1 LHTLTSSGVTSQ
13 ISLQDGGVPSRI
25 PLHPF
30 GEFFG
35 NGRRFVFDE
44 ASLAAVREQLRQN
57 GRPWVLDWHHATLD
71 VEAGK
76 RDKAPAAGFIQDVV
90 VEEGYV
96 YGLVEWT
103 PEGAADVLK
112 GAFAF
117 ISPVLLHTEDGHVI
131 GYHSHALTNRPGT
144 QWQRRIGM
152 EEKMDWLRDWL
163 RQMVGLPPEAGEEQV
178 RATLEALQ
186 AKAQLGDLLVQAL
199 GLSDA
204 TVTPELRAR
213 VIRLAANEQVLDEVS
228 RLREQLEQE
237 ARQREQ
243 QRIQALVEAA
253 LEDGRILPNQ
263 RELFLRLA
271 QSDFEATRMALEALP
286 PRVPTQLP
294 QLQPAQSIPRARG
307 DEPQK
312 RAALSDNDLA
322 VAQLVGV
329 SQEAL
334 LKYGGDE

>member
-1 LHTLTSSGVTSQ
+1 
-13 ISLQDGGVPSRI
+13 
-25 PLHPF
+25 
-30 GEFFG
+30 
-35 NGRRFVFDE
+35 
-44 ASLAAVREQLRQN
+44 
-57 GRPWVLDWHHATLD
+57 
-71 VEAGK
+71 
-76 RDKAPAAGFIQDVV
+76 
-90 VEEGYV
+90 
-96 YGLVEWT
+96 
-103 PEGAADVLK
+103 
-112 GAFAF
+112 
-117 ISPVLLHTEDGHVI
+117 
-131 GYHSHALTNRPGT
+131 
-144 QWQRRIGM
+144 
-152 EEKMDWLRDWL
+152 
-163 RQMVGLPPEAGEEQV
+163 
-178 RATLEALQ
+178 
-186 AKAQLGDLLVQAL
+186 
-199 GLSDA
+199 
-204 TVTPELRAR
+204 
-213 VIRLAANEQVLDEVS
+213 VLDEVS

-294 QLQPAQSIPRARG
+294 QLQPAQSIPRARR
-307 DEPQK
+307 DEPPK

>member
-1 LHTLTSSGVTSQ
+1 MHTLTSSGVTSQ

-35 NGRRFVFDE
+35 NGRRCVFDE

-112 GAFAF
+112 GASAF

-152 EEKMDWLRDWL
+152 EEKMDWLR
-163 RQMVGLPPEAGEEQV
+163 QMVGLPPEAGEEQV
-178 RATLEALQ
+178 RAALEALQ
-186 AKAQLGDLLVQAL
+186 ARAQLGDLLVQAL
-199 GLSDA
+199 GLSDC

-307 DEPQK
+307 DEAQK

-329 SQEAL
+329 SKEAL

>member
-1 LHTLTSSGVTSQ
+1 MHTLTSSGVTSQ

-44 ASLAAVREQLRQN
+44 DSLTAVREQLRQN

-112 GAFAF
+112 GASAF

-152 EEKMDWLRDWL
+152 EEKMDWLR
-163 RQMVGLPPEAGEEQV
+163 QMVGLPPEAGEEQV
-178 RATLEALQ
+178 RAALEALQ
-186 AKAQLGDLLVQAL
+186 ARAQLGDLLMQSL

-204 TVTPELRAR
+204 AVTPELRAR

-307 DEPQK
+307 DEAQK

>member
-152 EEKMDWLRDWL
+152 EEKMDWLR
-163 RQMVGLPPEAGEEQV
+163 QMVGLPPEAGEEQV
-178 RATLEALQ
+178 RAALEALQ
-186 AKAQLGDLLVQAL
+186 ARAQLGDLLVQAL
-199 GLSDA
+199 GLSDC

-294 QLQPAQSIPRARG
+294 RLQPAQSIPRARG

-329 SQEAL
+329 SKEAL

>member
-1 LHTLTSSGVTSQ
+1 MHTLTSSGVTSQ

-152 EEKMDWLRDWL
+152 EEKMDWLR
-163 RQMVGLPPEAGEEQV
+163 QMVGLPPEAGEEQV
-178 RATLEALQ
+178 RAALEALQ
-186 AKAQLGDLLVQAL
+186 ARAQLGDLLVQAL
-199 GLSDA
+199 GLSDC

-294 QLQPAQSIPRARG
+294 RLQPAQSIPRARG

-329 SQEAL
+329 SKEAL

>member
-1 LHTLTSSGVTSQ
+1 MHTLTSSGVTSQ
-13 ISLQDGGVPSRI
+13 ISLQDGGVPNRI

-117 ISPVLLHTEDGHVI
+117 ISPVLLHTEDGHVV

-152 EEKMDWLRDWL
+152 EEKMDWLR
-163 RQMVGLPPEAGEEQV
+163 QMVGLPSDAGEEQV
-178 RATLEALQ
+178 RAALETLQ

-199 GLSDA
+199 GLSDC

-286 PRVPTQLP
+286 PRVPTELP
-294 QLQPAQSIPRARG
+294 RLQPAQSIPRARG

-329 SQEAL
+329 SKEAL

>member
-1 LHTLTSSGVTSQ
+1 M
-13 ISLQDGGVPSRI
+13 
-25 PLHPF
+25 
-30 GEFFG
+30 
-35 NGRRFVFDE
+35 FDE

-103 PEGAADVLK
+103 PEGAADVMK

-117 ISPVLLHTEDGHVI
+117 ISPVLLHTEDGHVV

-152 EEKMDWLRDWL
+152 EEKMDWLR
-163 RQMVGLPPEAGEEQV
+163 QMVGLPPDAGEEQV
-178 RATLEALQ
+178 RTALEALQ
-186 AKAQLGDLLVQAL
+186 ARAQLGDLLVQSL

-204 TVTPELRAR
+204 AVTPELRAR

-271 QSDFEATRMALEALP
+271 ASDFEATRMALEALP

-294 QLQPAQSIPRARG
+294 QLQPAQKQ
-307 DEPQK
+307 E

-329 SQEAL
+329 SKEAL

>member
-1 LHTLTSSGVTSQ
+1 MRTLTSSGVTSQ

-152 EEKMDWLRDWL
+152 EEKMDWLR
-163 RQMVGLPPEAGEEQV
+163 QMVGLPPEAGEEQV
-178 RATLEALQ
+178 RAALEALQ
-186 AKAQLGDLLVQAL
+186 ARAQLGDLLVQAL
-199 GLSDA
+199 GLSDC

-237 ARQREQ
+237 TRQREQ

-294 QLQPAQSIPRARG
+294 RLQPAQSIPRARG

-329 SQEAL
+329 SKEAL

>member
-1 LHTLTSSGVTSQ
+1 MHTLTSSGVTSQ

-76 RDKAPAAGFIQDVV
+76 RDKAPAAGFIQNVV

-152 EEKMDWLRDWL
+152 EEKMDWLR
-163 RQMVGLPPEAGEEQV
+163 QMVGLPPEAGEEQV
-178 RATLEALQ
+178 RAALEALQ
-186 AKAQLGDLLVQAL
+186 ARAQLGDLLVQAL
-199 GLSDA
+199 GLSDC

-294 QLQPAQSIPRARG
+294 RLQPAQSIPRARG
-307 DEPQK
+307 DEAQK

-329 SQEAL
+329 SKEAL

>member
-1 LHTLTSSGVTSQ
+1 MHTLTSSGVTSQ

-152 EEKMDWLRDWL
+152 EEKMDWLR
-163 RQMVGLPPEAGEEQV
+163 QMVGLPPEAGEEQV
-178 RATLEALQ
+178 RAALEALQ
-186 AKAQLGDLLVQAL
+186 ARAQLGDLLVQAL
-199 GLSDA
+199 GLSDC

-294 QLQPAQSIPRARG
+294 RLQPAQSIPRARG
-307 DEPQK
+307 DEAQK

-329 SQEAL
+329 SKEAL

>member
-1 LHTLTSSGVTSQ
+1 MHTLTSSGVTSQ

-152 EEKMDWLRDWL
+152 EEKMDWL

>member
-1 LHTLTSSGVTSQ
+1 
-13 ISLQDGGVPSRI
+13 
-25 PLHPF
+25 
-30 GEFFG
+30 
-35 NGRRFVFDE
+35 
-44 ASLAAVREQLRQN
+44 
-57 GRPWVLDWHHATLD
+57 
-71 VEAGK
+71 
-76 RDKAPAAGFIQDVV
+76 
-90 VEEGYV
+90 
-96 YGLVEWT
+96 
-103 PEGAADVLK
+103 
-112 GAFAF
+112 
-117 ISPVLLHTEDGHVI
+117 
-131 GYHSHALTNRPGT
+131 
-144 QWQRRIGM
+144 M
-152 EEKMDWLRDWL
+152 DWL
-163 RQMVGLPPEAGEEQV
+163 RQMVGLPPDAGEEQV
-178 RATLEALQ
+178 RAALEALQ
-186 AKAQLGDLLVQAL
+186 ARAQLGDLLVQSL

-228 RLREQLEQE
+228 RLRQQLEQE

-271 QSDFEATRMALEALP
+271 ASDFEATRMALEALP

-294 QLQPAQSIPRARG
+294 QLQPAQKQ
-307 DEPQK
+307 E

-329 SQEAL
+329 SKEAL

>member
-1 LHTLTSSGVTSQ
+1 MHTLTSSGVTSQ

-152 EEKMDWLRDWL
+152 EEKMDWLR
-163 RQMVGLPPEAGEEQV
+163 QMVGLPPEAGEEQV
-178 RATLEALQ
+178 RAALEALQ
-186 AKAQLGDLLVQAL
+186 ARAQLGDLLVQAL
-199 GLSDA
+199 GLSDC

-237 ARQREQ
+237 TRQREQ

-294 QLQPAQSIPRARG
+294 RLQPAQSIPRARG

-329 SQEAL
+329 SKEAL

>member
-44 ASLAAVREQLRQN
+44 DSLTAVREQLRQN

-112 GAFAF
+112 GASAF

-152 EEKMDWLRDWL
+152 EEKMDWLR
-163 RQMVGLPPEAGEEQV
+163 QMVGLPPEAGEEQV
-178 RATLEALQ
+178 RAALEALQ
-186 AKAQLGDLLVQAL
+186 ARAQLGDLLMQSL

-204 TVTPELRAR
+204 AVTPELRAR

-307 DEPQK
+307 DEAQK

>member
-1 LHTLTSSGVTSQ
+1 LRTLTSSGVTSQ

-117 ISPVLLHTEDGHVI
+117 ISPVLLHTKDGHVI

-152 EEKMDWLRDWL
+152 EEKMDWLR
-163 RQMVGLPPEAGEEQV
+163 QMVGLPPEAGEEQV
-178 RATLEALQ
+178 RAALEALQ
-186 AKAQLGDLLVQAL
+186 ARAQLGDLLVQAL
-199 GLSDA
+199 GLSDC

-286 PRVPTQLP
+286 PRVPTELP
-294 QLQPAQSIPRARG
+294 RLQPAQSIPRARG

-329 SQEAL
+329 SKEAL

>member
-1 LHTLTSSGVTSQ
+1 MHTLTSSGVTSQ

-35 NGRRFVFDE
+35 TGRRFVFDE

-152 EEKMDWLRDWL
+152 EEKMDWLR
-163 RQMVGLPPEAGEEQV
+163 QMVGLPPEAGEEQV
-178 RATLEALQ
+178 RAALEALQ
-186 AKAQLGDLLVQAL
+186 ARAQLGDLLVQAL
-199 GLSDA
+199 GLSDC

-294 QLQPAQSIPRARG
+294 RLQPAQSIPRARG

-329 SQEAL
+329 SKEAL